1 MGGHDKQSVVPWT
14 VDWAGVRVDCG
25 RWTFWCGRWRLATAQ
40 KPVVFPHKVKGQPM
54 NRLHSGGMESDP
66 VLSSSS
72 GVVSGVPCLFQ
83 VYILGLDALE
93 HYVGV

>member
-1 MGGHDKQSVVPWT
+1 
-14 VDWAGVRVDCG
+14 
-25 RWTFWCGRWRLATAQ
+25 
-40 KPVVFPHKVKGQPM
+40 
-54 NRLHSGGMESDP
+54 MESDP